1 MSKRWQMYP
10 SRLFKRW
17 GFSFMCIAVLWLP
30 YFTGDHKIILGEND
44 IPNPNDV
51 NLYTITIEG
60 LFVQLIKTRFFQ
72 AFSHRCEVPRVSRPI
87 LQETQTLVRTTWL
100 CDANFEGKDMQL
112 VRFFLLEEQAEECFN
127 WCDTWYSYLLL
138 RVQRHRQSENKTVN
152 LWPMVVGVRDAYTFK
167 KVTH

>member
-100 CDANFEGKDMQL
+100 CDANFEGKPCNWSDS
-112 VRFFLLEEQAEECFN
+112 FFSKNKLKNVSIDVIL
-127 WCDTWYSYLLL
+127 DTAICYWGSRDTD
-138 RVQRHRQSENKTVN
+138 RVKIKTVN
-152 LWPMVVGVRDAYTFK
+152 
-167 KVTH
+167 